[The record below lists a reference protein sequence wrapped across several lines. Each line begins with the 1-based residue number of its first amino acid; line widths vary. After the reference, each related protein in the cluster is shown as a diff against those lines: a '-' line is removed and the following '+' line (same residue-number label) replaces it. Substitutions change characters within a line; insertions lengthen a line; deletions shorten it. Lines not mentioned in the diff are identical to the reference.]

1 MVGDIV
7 STIEV
12 NIPLELGGKVMK
24 EELLN
29 LGGGGGGCSS
39 VLFFISDLLHDFENS
54 QSDVKLLHIHGKL

>member
-12 NIPLELGGKVMK
+12 IIPLELGGKVMK
-24 EELLN
+24 GELLN
-29 LGGGGGGCSS
+29 LGWGVVCSY

-54 QSDVKLLHIHGKL
+54 QSDVKLLHIHGNL